1 MSSDAGP
8 TSGLS
13 HSSKAEEGGA
23 ILAEKGEKEEFSLQ
37 NIKKPNLRKTLSGID
52 HINATPDHPG

>member
-1 MSSDAGP
+1 MLDQRQGFP
-8 TSGLS
+8 
-13 HSSKAEEGGA
+13 